1 VTTPTTPARV
11 ARDVRRARSRARR
24 ERQSLGDALY
34 LVYVTALVALYPVT
48 ILSQEQQPGPGAL
61 RTAVSGAE
69 PLIVLAVALAVV
81 LGRCAS
87 AVRGGPVVLPPE
99 DARLLL
105 TWPVPRKALVLPAL
119 QAALTRAVGGA
130 VLVSLLLLY
139 VDVYDLGSPA
149 AHVVRDDFALPVLLS
164 VLALELAW
172 LVQVSSR
179 AAHLARLLGAAGAF
193 AAFGGLCWVGRRIA
207 VDGIT
212 GALTDVAR
220 LGPGTGVLPF
230 SGASSRGPSD
240 EGLGLVLGLGVACL
254 VLLPLSIR
262 AAGRVTP
269 EQLLSR
275 SRRADVT
282 KTSLRLGFTS
292 SVYLTRTEPLRRARR
307 KRVSLDF
314 GSSTNAALIG
324 KAFLQEQGAPVIAR
338 LLGVAAVTGAVLS
351 AAAHVTP
358 GRSLT
363 GPFVSAVFAAL
374 ALTVVAT
381 RFADPIRLDVDRA
394 PFSGAIPLPHLL
406 LARLDV
412 AVSAAVAF
420 TGTLIGAGG
429 AAALGLVPGSKIA
442 AVMFAGIGL
451 ALLLAAG
458 GALGALSDDPS
469 PFLPP
474 WLAVGYRTSG
484 FIAITVGCAAS
495 ALVLR
500 YQSAMAAAS
509 AAPVSDRLPFAGL
522 LLGGIGLIAV
532 LVATFRAAGALT
544 RGR

>member
-1 VTTPTTPARV
+1 MTTPTGV
-11 ARDVRRARSRARR
+11 AQDVRRARSRARR

-34 LVYVTALVALYPVT
+34 LVYVTALVALYPIT
-48 ILSQEQQPGPGAL
+48 ILSQQDQPGPGAM

-69 PLIVLAVALAVV
+69 PLVVLAVGLAVV
-81 LGRCAS
+81 LGRCAA

-119 QAALTRAVGGA
+119 SAALTRAVGGA
-130 VLVSLLLLY
+130 VLVSLLLVY

-149 AHVVRDDFALPVLLS
+149 AHVLRDDFALPVVLS

-172 LVQVSSR
+172 LVQVSPR
-179 AAHLARLLGAAGAF
+179 VARVARVVGAAGAL
-193 AAFGGLCWVGRRIA
+193 AAFGGLCWLGRQIA
-207 VDGIT
+207 VQGIT
-212 GALTDVAR
+212 GSLTQVAD

-230 SGASSRGPSD
+230 SGGGATGPSD
-240 EGLGLVLGLGVACL
+240 QGLLMLVVLGVLCL
-254 VLLPLSIR
+254 LLLPLSLR

-282 KTSLRLGFTS
+282 RTSLRLGFTS

-307 KRVSLDF
+307 KRLALNF
-314 GSSTNAALIG
+314 GTSPNAALIA
-324 KAFLQEQGAPVIAR
+324 KAFVQEQGAPVLAR
-338 LLGVAAVTGAVLS
+338 LLAVAAVTGTVLS

-358 GRSLT
+358 GKSLT
-363 GPFVSAVFAAL
+363 GPLVSAVLAAL

-381 RFADPIRLDVDRA
+381 RFADPVRLDVDRA
-394 PFSGAIPLPHLL
+394 PFAAAVPLPHLL
-406 LARLDV
+406 LARMDV
-412 AVSAAVAF
+412 AVSAAMAF
-420 TGTLIGAGG
+420 VGTLIGAVG
-429 AAALGLVPGSKIA
+429 AAALGLVPGPKVA
-442 AVMFAGIGL
+442 EVMFAGIGL
-451 ALLLAAG
+451 ALLMAAG

-484 FIAITVGCAAS
+484 FIAVTFGCAAA

-500 YQSAMAAAS
+500 HQSATAKAGT
-509 AAPVSDRLPFAGL
+509 VSDRMPFAGFL
-522 LLGGIGLIAV
+522 LAAIGLIAV

>member
-1 VTTPTTPARV
+1 V
-11 ARDVRRARSRARR
+11 SI
-24 ERQSLGDALY
+24 LG
-34 LVYVTALVALYPVT
+34 
-48 ILSQEQQPGPGAL
+48 QEDQPGPGAL

-69 PLIVLAVALAVV
+69 PLIVLAVALAVI
-81 LGRCAS
+81 LGRCAA

-119 QAALTRAVGGA
+119 TAALTRAVGGA
-130 VLVSLLLLY
+130 VLVSLLLVY
-139 VDVYDLGSPA
+139 VDVYDLGAPA
-149 AHVVRDDFALPVLLS
+149 SHVLRDDFALPVLLS

-172 LVQVSSR
+172 VVQVSPK
-179 AAHLARLLGAAGAF
+179 AAQVARLLGALSAL
-193 AAFGGLCWVGRRIA
+193 AAFGGLCWLGRRIG

-212 GALTDVAR
+212 GALTDVAK
-220 LGPGTGVLPF
+220 LGPGAGVLPF
-230 SGASSRGPSD
+230 SGASASGPSD
-240 EGLGLVLGLGVACL
+240 QGLLALVVLAALCL
-254 VLLPLSIR
+254 LLLPLSLR

-307 KRVSLDF
+307 KRVALDL
-314 GSSTNAALIG
+314 GKSTNAALIG

-338 LLGVAAVTGAVLS
+338 LLAVAAVTGTVLS

-358 GRSLT
+358 GKSLT
-363 GPFVSAVFAAL
+363 GPLVSAVFAAL

-381 RFADPIRLDVDRA
+381 RFADPVRLDVDRA
-394 PFSGAIPLPHLL
+394 PFAAAIPLPHLL

-412 AVSAAVAF
+412 AVSAALAF
-420 TGTLIGAGG
+420 VGTLIGAGG
-429 AAALGLVPGSKIA
+429 AAALGLVPGPKVA
-442 AVMFAGIGL
+442 ELVFAGIGL
-451 ALLLAAG
+451 ALLMAAG

-484 FIAITVGCAAS
+484 FIAVTVGCAAA
-495 ALVLR
+495 ALILR
-500 YQSAMAAAS
+500 HQSAMAKAG
-509 AAPVSDRLPFAGL
+509 PVADRLPFAGL
-522 LLGGIGLIAV
+522 LLGVIGLTAA

>member
-1 VTTPTTPARV
+1 VSTPTAV

-48 ILSQEQQPGPGAL
+48 ILSQEDQPGPGAM

-119 QAALTRAVGGA
+119 TAALTRAVGGA
-130 VLVSLLLLY
+130 VLLSLLLVY
-139 VDVYDLGSPA
+139 VDVYDLGAPA

-179 AAHLARLLGAAGAF
+179 AAQVARLLGAVAAL
-193 AAFGGLCWVGRRIA
+193 AAFGGLCWFGRRIA
-207 VDGIT
+207 LDGIT
-212 GALTDVAR
+212 GALADLAR
-220 LGPGTGVLPF
+220 LGPQTGVLPF
-230 SGASSRGPSD
+230 SGAGAAAPSD
-240 EGLGLVLGLGVACL
+240 LGGLAAVVVGALCL
-254 VLLPLSIR
+254 LLLPLSLR

-307 KRVSLDF
+307 KRLAPNL
-314 GSSTNAALIG
+314 GKSTNAALIA
-324 KAFLQEQGAPVIAR
+324 KAFVQEQGAPVIAR
-338 LLGVAAVTGAVLS
+338 LMAVAAVTGTVLS

-358 GRSLT
+358 GKSLT
-363 GPFVSAVFAAL
+363 GPLVSSVFAAL

-381 RFADPIRLDVDRA
+381 RFADPVRLDVDRA
-394 PFSGAIPLPHLL
+394 PFAASIPLPHLL

-420 TGTLIGAGG
+420 AGTVLGAGG
-429 AAALGLVPGSKIA
+429 AAALGLVPGPKVAEIL
-442 AVMFAGIGL
+442 FAGIGL

-484 FIAITVGCAAS
+484 FIAITVGCAAA

-500 YQSAMAAAS
+500 HQSAMTTASAS
-509 AAPVSDRLPFAGL
+509 AAPVADRLPFAGL
-522 LLGGIGLIAV
+522 LVGVIGLIA
-532 LVATFRAAGALT
+532 LFLATFRAAGALT